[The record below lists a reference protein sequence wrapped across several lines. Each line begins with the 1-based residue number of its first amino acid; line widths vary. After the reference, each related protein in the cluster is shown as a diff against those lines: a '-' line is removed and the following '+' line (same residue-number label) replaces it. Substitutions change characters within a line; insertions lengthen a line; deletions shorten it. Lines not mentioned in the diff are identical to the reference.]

1 MLDAS
6 RRRQALREIENARQ
20 CGFVSNFDVRLFAD
34 LVARKM
40 RGQATHAAPEHARFA
55 VMRDLCAGFAQSQ
68 E

>member
-20 CGFVSNFDVRLFAD
+20 CGFVSNFDTRLFAD
-34 LVARKM
+34 LVARKK
-40 RGQATHAAPEHARFA
+40 RGQAMHAAPERARFA
-55 VMRDLCAGFAQSQ
+55 VMRHLCAGFAQSQ

>member
-20 CGFVSNFDVRLFAD
+20 CGFVSDFDARLFAD
-34 LVARKM
+34 LVARKK
-40 RGQATHAAPEHARFA
+40 RGHATHAAPERARFA
-55 VMRDLCAGFAQSQ
+55 IMRHPCAGFARSQ